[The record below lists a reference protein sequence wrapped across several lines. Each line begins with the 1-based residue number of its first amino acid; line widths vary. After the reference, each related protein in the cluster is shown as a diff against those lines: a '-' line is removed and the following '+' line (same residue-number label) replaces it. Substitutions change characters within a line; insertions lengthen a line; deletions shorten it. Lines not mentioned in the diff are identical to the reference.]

1 MGSGSRRYN
10 VEREY
15 RRYSGELEQKVQWG
29 AEAEGTVGS
38 GSRRYSEKREQK
50 VHWGGVEGTVG
61 SRSTL

>member
-1 MGSGSRRYN
+1 M
-10 VEREY
+10 EREY

-38 GSRRYSEKREQK
+38 GSRRYSEEREQK

-61 SRSTL
+61 SGSTL